1 MDIPSLTFSIFGDY
15 SGGVSQLEGFGIAE
29 LILTI
34 KYEEKTLRFSL
45 LTCPVVKGIPQEKII
60 VSSKNYFLGLN
71 SDSSSTSIL
80 IYLIF
85 IPETFSPCLPGF
97 GNTVLNSFDVIDPEG
112 SSERETFSK

>member
-15 SGGVSQLEGFGIAE
+15 SGRVSQLEGFGIAE

-34 KYEEKTLRFSL
+34 KYEEETLRFPL
-45 LTCPVVKGIPQEKII
+45 LSCPVVKGIPQEIII

-71 SDSSSTSIL
+71 NDSSRPYFL

-85 IPETFSPCLPGF
+85 IPKTFSPGLTGL
-97 GNTVLNSFDVIDPEG
+97 GNTVLNGFDVIVPEV
-112 SSERETFSK
+112 SSERETLSK